1 MTSVQLLD
9 NALSMP
15 AHECFSTHILHE
27 SLFKPM
33 SRLLNELQSDVL
45 LLQKKDTEGLKW
57 SAKNYACGYTS
68 YGSLDQLH
76 KMTQSF
82 ASLEKK
88 LQPVLKQFILHTSL
102 DLNSKDLFL
111 SRMWANVMGQG
122 AHHGMHLHPLSVI
135 SGTVYVSCPKNSAA
149 LVFEDPRLGLFM
161 NRPALKEKASRRQ
174 KNFLKATPKA
184 GDVILFE
191 SWLRH
196 EVPTHVQKENRIS
209 ISFNF
214 DLRG

>member
-9 NALSMP
+9 NADFMP
-15 AHECFSTHILHE
+15 ALECFSTHILHE
-27 SLFKPM
+27 TLLKPP

-45 LLQKKDTEGLKW
+45 LLQKKDAEGLKW
-57 SAKNYACGYTS
+57 SAKNYSCGYTS

-82 ASLEKK
+82 SALEKK
-88 LQPVLKQFILHTSL
+88 LQVALKKFIRLAEL
-102 DLNSKDLFL
+102 DLNSKDVFL
-111 SRMWANVMGQG
+111 SRMWANVMGPG
-122 AHHGMHLHPLSVI
+122 AHHGMHLHPLSVV
-135 SGTVYVSCPKNSAA
+135 SGTVYVNCPKNSSA
-149 LVFEDPRLGLFM
+149 LVFEDPRLSLFM
-161 NRPALKEKASRRQ
+161 NRPALNENTKPRQ
-174 KNFLKATPKA
+174 KNFLKVQPKA

-196 EVPTHVQKENRIS
+196 EVPTHLDKENRIS